1 MVVDRSK
8 LTANLTRFYDFKGK
22 SVLYVG
28 AGGGQLLGPASG
40 IGRVVAVDSNAK
52 SLGGFRSEAKTK
64 WAGIPIKF
72 VPHNFETVNPKGNV
86 VYFEFCLHEMPDP
99 RKALDHAH
107 WLAPDIVVIDH
118 LPKSKWIF
126 YGAEE
131 THVLRST
138 KAAES
143 FGIRRRER
151 FTAQQK
157 FKDYEELKARLTE
170 QGEVSLQRVLA
181 LKGAKDIRIPMDY
194 GLYLL

>member
-1 MVVDRSK
+1 MVVNRNK
-8 LTANLTRFYDFKGK
+8 LTANLTKFYDFKGR

-28 AGGGQLLGPASG
+28 AGRGQLLGPASG
-40 IGRVVAVDSNAK
+40 VRKVVAVDSDAE
-52 SLGGFRSEAKTK
+52 SLEGFRSEAKTK

-72 VPHNFETVNPKGNV
+72 VPHNFETVNLKGDV

-99 RKALDHAH
+99 LKALDHANS
-107 WLAPDIVVIDH
+107 LAPDIVVIDH

-126 YGAEE
+126 YAAEE
-131 THVLRST
+131 TQVLRST

-151 FTAQQK
+151 LAVQQK
-157 FKDYEELKARLTE
+157 FKDYEELQARMSE
-170 QGEVSLQRVLA
+170 QGEVSRRRVLA
-181 LKGAKDIRIPMDY
+181 LKGAKDVRIWMDY